1 MRLFYGSRCILR
13 GLYAVRGGYAP
24 GGLYDIGGGI
34 RQRGIPSP
42 GRGVKYSNEWLAWV
56 YVSEGVF
63 YGGYATRGVI

>member
-1 MRLFYGSRCILR
+1 MLQGVIRNRK
-13 GLYAVRGGYAP
+13 
-24 GGLYDIGGGI
+24 GGI